1 MREFQI
7 FCLIDDTMV
16 LTFDLY
22 REISV
27 WSIKSVKNYKFT
39 YFQLFILALNL
50 EYNYFLDVD

>member
-1 MREFQI
+1 MI
-7 FCLIDDTMV
+7 

-27 WSIKSVKNYKFT
+27 WNIKSVKNYKFT